1 MAVQTTQNLPA
12 PWVSTALEGPA
23 GGKGFLDQLSQVG
36 GTSTASTM
44 GLPSLAKESAF
55 TDVARQQAGKQA
67 GFAYDPTAQTLTAQD
82 YGAGA
87 GVAAY
92 EPYLTKAAQYADPS
106 NVSDFYTPQMDYV
119 RQAMRDENTRS
130 QNVLSG
136 QALGAGAFGGGRHG
150 IQSGI
155 MDSELARNI
164 GLAENQMYNQAMG
177 NMFTAGNM
185 QGNLANQTQ
194 QLGMGNVAGLG
205 QLGAGQL
212 GYGQAGLDIGA
223 QKAEMLRQEPFQRSG
238 WYGGQLSQ
246 LMGGMPNPYMQT
258 SPAQSGPSPF
268 MQALATGA
276 GAYGLGGILGNIW
289 NKT

>member
-12 PWVSTALEGPA
+12 PYIEDAL
-23 GGKGFLDQLSQVG
+23 KGFLPQMG
-36 GTSTASTM
+36 GLAATDSTAAL
-44 GLPSLAKESAF
+44 GLPSLAPESAF
-55 TDVARQQAGKQA
+55 TGQARKAGAEQAGLT
-67 GFAYDPTAQTLTAQD
+67 YDPSTNVL
-82 YGAGA
+82 GAGT

-92 EPYLTKAAQYADPS
+92 EPYLTKAATYADPA
-106 NVSDFYTPQMDYV
+106 NVASFYTPQMDYV
-119 RQAMRDENTRS
+119 KQAMQDENTRA
-130 QNVLSG
+130 QNVLSS

-155 MDSELARNI
+155 MNSQLAQNI

-177 NMFTAGNM
+177 NMFNASQL

-223 QKAEMLRQEPFQRSG
+223 QAAEMKRTEPFNRLG

-258 SPAQSGPSPF
+258 QPQGAAPSPF

-276 GAYGLGGILGNIW
+276 GAYGLAGILGNIW
-289 NKT
+289 GKS